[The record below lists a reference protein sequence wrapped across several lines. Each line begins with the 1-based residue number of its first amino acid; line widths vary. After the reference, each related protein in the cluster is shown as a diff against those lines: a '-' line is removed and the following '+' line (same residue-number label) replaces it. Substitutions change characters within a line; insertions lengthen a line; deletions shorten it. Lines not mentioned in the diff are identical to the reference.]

1 MLKIRY
7 ILFLLC
13 ALTFVIA
20 VHAETVTSTAGHHDQ
35 DIKDGKV
42 VLKDAANRVTF
53 TISGPE
59 DILYKSRSIGTWGVE
74 AYDVFEVGR
83 SSSKTLTINWTV
95 APGYEIEVT
104 KIAFKGRAYGAD
116 EPHNYGGKIEFE
128 GTTYSVGT
136 NWVLDTDVSPWTS
149 ISATKTF
156 SNGTKIICKNTLEK
170 KWYLPEYTF
179 AYLIKNLQITYTLT
193 PLFIFDG
200 SGDGAGD
207 PEHTDWGKPDNWV
220 LNTLPTSAND
230 VIIRH
235 DVVITETV
243 EAKSVTIEKN
253 TEDKWSK
260 VTVAPTGV
268 LKVGDGGII
277 GATEDNFKLEA
288 AQTGTTK
295 GQTGALLIDPACS
308 TMPSATAEMYSKAFF
323 DMTADDRN
331 NVGSYQYVGSPMVA
345 GAAAKTVFPNSWVYS
360 WYEDSGEW
368 KNKRKEL
375 KLQPFVG
382 YCTSQY
388 MNSEGMLITYKGQL
402 ASNGNQ
408 TINLSYTATS
418 AEPGINVLANSYT
431 APIDIT
437 KFVDTDFSPGV
448 EATIYLFNTGSKND
462 VAALS
467 EFDGH
472 AAGQLIAIPIQLAG
486 KVKDAFLL
494 PAVIPAMQGFY
505 VKTTNAGTLT
515 LDYARLV
522 WNATHSNTPLRARRT
537 DEPKKGSLCVTIEA
551 DGWRDQ
557 VFLLESEE
565 YDAAFEN
572 GYDAHKL
579 MQGNLNIF
587 TVEGDEALAVDAT
600 NSIAGT
606 RIGVRTGAETAYTLT
621 FGALNGE
628 TEWALYDVETK
639 ETIDIEEGMQYTF
652 FAEPNSEIRD
662 RFYIAERNDAPAITT
677 DLEEVNTGAASHK
690 FIKDGQLFVMKN
702 GLIYNTLGVVVSR

>member
-1 MLKIRY
+1 MLM
-7 ILFLLC
+7 LC
-13 ALTFVIA
+13 VLMPVIA
-20 VHAETVTSTAGHHDQ
+20 LHAETVTSTADHHDQ

-220 LNTLPTSAND
+220 LNTLPTSTND

-243 EAKSVTIEKN
+243 EAKSVTIESPN
-253 TEDKWSK
+253 K
-260 VTVAPTGV
+260 VTVAPTGT
-268 LKVGDGGII
+268 LKVGDGGIKN
-277 GATEDNFKLEA
+277 ASVDNFKLEA
-288 AQTGTTK
+288 AQTGTNK

-308 TMPSATAEMYSKAFF
+308 TMPSATAELYSKAYF

-345 GAAAKTVFPNSWVYS
+345 GAAAKTIFPNSWVYS
-360 WYEDSGEW
+360 WFEDSGEW
-368 KNKRKEL
+368 KNKRKTLTLE
-375 KLQPFVG
+375 PFVG

-388 MNSEGMLITYKGQL
+388 MDPAGLLIEHKGQL

-408 TINLSYTATS
+408 ELRLSYTATS

-437 KFVDTDFSPGV
+437 KFDDADFSAGV
-448 EATIYLFNTGSKND
+448 EATIYLFNTGSKNQ
-462 VAALS
+462 AA
-467 EFDGH
+467 EHDGDYYGD
-472 AAGQLIAIPIQLAG
+472 AAGQFIEIPIHQAG
-486 KVKDAFLL
+486 KWVGSFQW
-494 PAVIPAMQGFY
+494 PFVIPAMQGFY
-505 VKTTNAGTLT
+505 VKANSAGSTLT
-515 LDYARLV
+515 LNYTRLV
-522 WNATHSNTPLRARRT
+522 WEASHSNTPLRAKRA
-537 DEPKKGSLCVTIEA
+537 EEQQKGSLCVMVEA
-551 DGWRDQ
+551 DGWKDQ

-587 TVEGDEALAVDAT
+587 TLEGEEALAVDAT

-606 RIGVRTGAETAYTLT
+606 RIGVRTGEETAYTLT

-662 RFYIAERNDAPAITT
+662 RFYITERNDAPAITT

-690 FIKDGQLFVMKN
+690 FIKDGRLYVIKN
-702 GLIYNTLGVVVSR
+702 GLIYNTLGVAVSR